1 MADEVAELTVRDLG
15 DDRAARAAQQA
26 ATGPL
31 CGITRLGRSVVIH
44 LVGCSQ
50 RPDAVAVPGQLK
62 VTLYGTV
69 ALRVRAAVNRFILL
83 DSDSTATLPH
93 PSRAVWVHETVEE
106 FQAVDR
112 SVDESQ
118 ELLLARWGSRRSPPT
133 TADGRNRV
141 AHPEPESGA
150 GVVRCRRRGSVRGAL
165 RGRGHHRV
173 APRRVARASLARC

>member
-26 ATGPL
+26 ATGRL

-50 RPDAVAVPGQLK
+50 RPDAVAVTGQRKGNLDRIIAFRMRA
-62 VTLYGTV
+62 GIN
-69 ALRVRAAVNRFILL
+69 ARVLL
-83 DSDSTATLPH
+83 DSDITATLPH

-112 SVDESQ
+112 SVEESQ
-118 ELLLARWGSRRSPPT
+118 ELPLARWGSGASHPPLALSHSGGKIR
-133 TADGRNRV
+133 ADFGWV
-141 AHPEPESGA
+141 EDP
-150 GVVRCRRRGSVRGAL
+150 
-165 RGRGHHRV
+165 
-173 APRRVARASLARC
+173 